1 MLIVVV
7 GSSGEYTYLGC
18 SEIKTIVIN
27 LTLIVHCSSFK
38 NSQHPPSPRSVF
50 PAAVEINLAKGCIM
64 QFTTGSVY
72 VILSYPG
79 MQGSFV
85 KISQE
90 GERGDTSLLIK

>member
-1 MLIVVV
+1 MYIVAH
-7 GSSGEYTYLGC
+7 L
-18 SEIKTIVIN
+18 KTQ
-27 LTLIVHCSSFK
+27 TPTF
-38 NSQHPPSPRSVF
+38 PP
-50 PAAVEINLAKGCIM
+50 AVEINLAKGCIM